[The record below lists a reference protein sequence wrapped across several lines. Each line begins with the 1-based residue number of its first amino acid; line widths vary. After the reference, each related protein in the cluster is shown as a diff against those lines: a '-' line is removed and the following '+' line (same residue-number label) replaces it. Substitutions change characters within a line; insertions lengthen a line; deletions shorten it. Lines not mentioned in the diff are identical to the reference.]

1 MSAWI
6 PISIYPSLIYNC
18 RYFLIIVSL
27 FSVGTCLVLFT
38 LRAVVLGGTSHL
50 ELRSVARPPS
60 LLFVPCYIFR
70 LGTPVN
76 VCVYLLHAL
85 WLWFNFANRLTSR
98 FFLNL
103 RSVVYDNRVD
113 GQSQATTV
121 MALDD
126 IRLTTWEFLRRRP
139 QKSRTDIDTNAIVMD
154 FRVER
159 GVTVTEVSQVRQGDT
174 SGTETQRCRSGSD
187 RRSL

>member
-1 MSAWI
+1 M
-6 PISIYPSLIYNC
+6 
-18 RYFLIIVSL
+18 
-27 FSVGTCLVLFT
+27 
-38 LRAVVLGGTSHL
+38 
-50 ELRSVARPPS
+50 
-60 LLFVPCYIFR
+60 
-70 LGTPVN
+70 
-76 VCVYLLHAL
+76 
-85 WLWFNFANRLTSR
+85 
-98 FFLNL
+98 
-103 RSVVYDNRVD
+103 YDNRVD

-174 SGTETQRCRSGSD
+174 LGTETQRRRSGSD
-187 RRSL
+187 RRSP